1 MNIHEKMHVN
11 NSIELEIKA
20 SVKKLENL
28 PKKFKKTSCFK
39 ILEKLKVKNLLK
51 MYSEIVIKISIKNLM
66 LNAFKTD
73 E

>member
-28 PKKFKKTSCFK
+28 PKKFKKSSCFK
-39 ILEKLKVKNLLK
+39 ILKLVKNVQWII
-51 MYSEIVIKISIKNLM
+51 MN
-66 LNAFKTD
+66 
-73 E
+73 